1 MVIDVTVV
9 GCVVGRVD
17 PVPLVA
23 EGAFGGVGVVVCPGC
38 CEADAFVVLGFEY
51 LVEDGFC
58 GGG

>member
-1 MVIDVTVV
+1 MVIDVTVI
-9 GCVVGRVD
+9 GCIVCRVN

-23 EGAFGGVGVVVCPGC
+23 EGAFRGVGVVVCPGC
-38 CEADAFVVLGFEY
+38 CEADAGVVVGLEY